1 MKKIEPGSGLT
12 ITVILAVLVL
22 LISCSQ
28 NNDNNQHQHST
39 AKQEALNN
47 YADSINAGIIPKDTL
62 KGSPVRTAM
71 ANIGNNHVHIRYGS
85 PGVRGR
91 IIWGGLVAYDEV
103 WATGAH
109 DATSVEFSKD
119 VVIGGVNI
127 PSGKYGFFSIPGK
140 DTWALILNK
149 NWDQHLADEYAP
161 QDDVIRVTIKPE
173 TNETTT
179 QRLTYTIR
187 NISDTEGEIVME
199 WEHMRI
205 VLPFKN
211 SH

>member
-1 MKKIEPGSGLT
+1 M
-12 ITVILAVLVL
+12 LVV

-28 NNDNNQHQHST
+28 KKEEHNQHQHA
-39 AKQEALNN
+39 AKHEALYN
-47 YADSINAGIIPKDTL
+47 YADSINAGIISKDTL

-71 ANIGNNHVHIRYGS
+71 AYVGNNHVHIRYGS

-109 DATSVEFSKD
+109 DATSVEFSKN
-119 VVIGGVNI
+119 VVIGGENI

-161 QDDVIRVTIKPE
+161 QDDVIRVTTKPE
-173 TNETTT
+173 TNETVT
-179 QRLTYTIR
+179 QRLTYTVR